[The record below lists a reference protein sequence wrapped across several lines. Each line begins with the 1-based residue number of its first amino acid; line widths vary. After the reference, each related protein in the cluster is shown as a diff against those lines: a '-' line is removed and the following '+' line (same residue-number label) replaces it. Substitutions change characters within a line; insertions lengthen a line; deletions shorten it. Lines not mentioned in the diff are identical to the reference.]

1 LERGVEKVSLAQGTN
16 LGPYE
21 ILAPIGAGGMGE
33 VYRALDTKLKRE
45 VAVKVLPD
53 SFARDPERM
62 LRFQREAEVLASLNH
77 PNIAHIYGVEQSALV
92 MELVNGQTL
101 PSGLPLDTA
110 LNYAKQIAEA
120 LEYAHERGVIH
131 RDLKPANVKV
141 TPEGVV
147 KLLDFGLAKAIED
160 PASAGED
167 PGKSPTL
174 TLGATRLGVI
184 LGTAAYMSP
193 EQASGKTA
201 DRRADIW
208 SFGVVL
214 FEMLSGKRAFEGESV
229 SDTLA
234 TVLKLDPD
242 WSVLPTDTPQAIR
255 KLIQRCLK
263 KDRKQ
268 RLQAIGEARIAIEET
283 LNGTSQESEA
293 VPTVAPRKR
302 SLVPWAIAGLLFAG
316 LSALAFVH
324 FRDTRVPQPLVRL
337 DVDLGPGVRLGQVG
351 ADVILSPDA
360 SRLVYVSQNR
370 LFTRR
375 LDQPQATAL
384 AGTEGSALPFFSP
397 DGQWIAFFTLGKLK
411 KIPVEG
417 GAVIALCDSNAGRG
431 GSWADDGYIIAALNN
446 SGGLSRIPSAGGTPA
461 PVTELAPGET
471 THRWPQIL
479 PGGKAV
485 LFTAHNGENTNNFNT
500 IEVMSLGDHHV
511 KTLQRGGSFARYLP
525 TSKGAGYIV
534 YTNGGRLFA
543 IPFDLHTLAVRG
555 TPVPVLEDVASSA
568 ANGSAQFDF
577 SNGTSAPATLVY
589 RNGTRAASL
598 FTVQWLDSQG
608 KTQPLLAT
616 PGDYRRPRLSPD
628 GQRLAL
634 TVTKDGADD
643 VWVYDLHR
651 SVMTR
656 LTFGGIENPDV
667 VWTPDGRFI
676 MFAAD
681 GGIAWTRSDG
691 GSKSHFLTQSKAI
704 QRPWSISPD
713 GRRLAI
719 MQQRDLWTMPVES
732 DGDGLRGGKP
742 EIFLHTE
749 FEERHD
755 FFSADGRWMAYSS
768 NESGTFQVYVR
779 AFPDKGGKWQI
790 SNDGGLYPVFS
801 RNGHDLFYRTE
812 DNQIMVASYTVMGDS
827 FVADKP
833 RVWSDKRIANV
844 GNGGTYDVAPDG
856 KRIAA
861 LMPVDGPEDLQTQN
875 HVIFLQNFS
884 DEVRRRTAVAGR

>member
-1 LERGVEKVSLAQGTN
+1 MPLSAGTR

-33 VYRALDTKLKRE
+33 VYRAQDTKLKRD
-45 VAVKVLPD
+45 VALKVLPEA
-53 SFARDPERM
+53 FAQDPERM

-92 MELVNGQTL
+92 MELVNGETL
-101 PSGLPLDTA
+101 PGGLPLDIA

-160 PASAGED
+160 PASAGDD

-174 TLGATRLGVI
+174 TLGATRVGVI

-234 TVLKLDPD
+234 TVLKLDPG
-242 WSVLPTDTPQAIR
+242 WNALPADTPPTIR
-255 KLIQRCLK
+255 TLIRRCLK

-268 RLQAIGEARIAIEET
+268 RLQAIGEARITIEET
-283 LNGTSQESEA
+283 LNGTSHQSEA
-293 VPTVAPRKR
+293 VPAAAPQKR
-302 SLVPWAIAGLLFAG
+302 SFVPWAVAGLLFVA

-324 FRDTRVPQPLVRL
+324 FRETRPPQPLVRL
-337 DVDLGPGVRLGQVG
+337 DVDLGPGVRLGQIG
-351 ADVILSPDA
+351 ADVIISPDGT
-360 SRLVYVSQNR
+360 RLAYVSQSR
-370 LFTRR
+370 LFTWR
-375 LDQPQATAL
+375 LDQPKPTAL
-384 AGTEGSALPFFSP
+384 AVTDGAALPFFSP
-397 DGQWIAFFTLGKLK
+397 DGQWIAFFTPGKLK

-431 GSWADDGYIIAALNN
+431 GSWGDDGYIIAALN
-446 SGGLSRIPSAGGTPA
+446 STGGLSRIPSSGGAPT
-461 PVTELAPGET
+461 PVTELEPGET
-471 THRWPQIL
+471 THRWPQTL

-485 LFTAHNGENTNNFNT
+485 LFTAHNRDTGFNSAT

-511 KTLQRGGSFARYLP
+511 KMFQRGGTFARYLP
-525 TSKGAGYIV
+525 TSKGAGYII
-534 YTNGGRLFA
+534 YLNAGRLFA
-543 IPFDLHTLAVRG
+543 IPFDVDTLAARG
-555 TPVPVLEDVASSA
+555 TPVPVLEDVAYNA
-568 ANGSAQFDF
+568 GTGSAQFDF
-577 SNGTSAPATLVY
+577 SKTASAPATLVY
-589 RNGTRAASL
+589 RSGTGAASQ

-608 KTQPLLAT
+608 KTQPLLAR

-634 TVTKDGADD
+634 TVTKDGSDD
-643 VWVYDLHR
+643 IWVYDLR
-651 SVMTR
+651 RGVMTR
-656 LTFGGIENPDV
+656 LTFGGAENPDV

-676 MFAAD
+676 IFATP
-681 GGIAWTRSDG
+681 GGMAWTRADG
-691 GSKSHFLTQSKAI
+691 GSKSHFLTQSKVI
-704 QRPWSISPD
+704 QRPWSISSD
-713 GRRLAI
+713 GRQLAI
-719 MQQRDLWTMPVES
+719 MQQGDLWTLPVES
-732 DGDGLRGGKP
+732 DGDGLRAGKP
-742 EIFLHTE
+742 EIFVQSP
-749 FEERHD
+749 FDERHD
-755 FFSADGRWMAYSS
+755 FFSADGRWLAYAS
-768 NESGTFQVYVR
+768 NESGAFQVYVR

-801 RNGHDLFYRTE
+801 RSGHDLFFRTE
-812 DNQIMVASYTVMGDS
+812 DNQIMVASYKVMGDS

-833 RVWSDKRIANV
+833 MVWSDKRIANV
-844 GNGGTYDVAPDG
+844 GNGGNYDVAPDG

-861 LMPVDGPEDLQTQN
+861 LMPVEGPEDQQTLN

-884 DEVRRRTAVAGR
+884 DEVRRLAAGGN